1 MLYGETPSAMIGQL
15 YGSHAITETVT
26 AAEKIYPGD
35 PIFGLVGDDK
45 MGYLAHLNAVTL
57 TGSANLIT
65 GNQVAIVINGIDVGS
80 VAFQTDHATTMVA
93 IVNAIDQNEAVRA
106 LGIDAFQ
113 VEGVP
118 RAIYLGAPGVSIT
131 AALTVTGGSS
141 QASFSSSAGTS
152 SKFIG
157 IAKRSDALSFKDG
170 VGFYPPSMPV
180 GVLKE
185 GRIAIRLADATVPG
199 DKKPAYIIL
208 DGNDAGK
215 FTDDDSGN
223 YDSGCI
229 FRSDRIDGDLAFVEV
244 HGIK

>member
-1 MLYGETPSAMIGQL
+1 MLYGETPNAMIGQL

-35 PIFGLVGDDK
+35 PVFGLVGDDK
-45 MGYLAHLNAVTL
+45 MGYLAHVNEVTL
-57 TGSANLIT
+57 TASANLIT
-65 GNQVAIVINGIDVGS
+65 GNQIAIVVNGVNVGG
-80 VAFQTDHATTMVA
+80 VAFQTDHATTMAA

-113 VEGVP
+113 MEGVP
-118 RAIYLGAPGVSIT
+118 LAIYLGAPGVSIT
-131 AALTVTGGSS
+131 AALTVTGGNT
-141 QASFSSSAGTS
+141 QATFSSSVGTS

-185 GRIAIRLADATVPG
+185 GRIAIRLADAAVPG

-208 DGNDAGK
+208 AGDEAGK
-215 FTDDDSGN
+215 FTDDASGN

-229 FRSDRIDGDLAFVEV
+229 FRSGRIDGDLAFVEV
-244 HGIK
+244 HGIN